1 MSNIIIT
8 HNAIIPNALAYNP
21 IAYNPL
27 AYNPIAYN
35 PLAYNPIT
43 SNAIVSNKLS
53 KQRLSKQPH
62 IIEYRARFKHHLT
75 TTRFNNLTWSEN
87 EAYRQQNQKIGCIY
101 PTTEP
106 NGQTMPEEA
115 NLFVLEMNN
124 EQNRIMG
131 IGLVKNKPIYNKY
144 HVYSDPK
151 YNCYAYLGKNR
162 IDRLQM
168 TIDEER
174 IMKVFDILCFKGSRH
189 MKRLVGL
196 KAFPIDMLY
205 NCSTVFDLVEF
216 ITNMFRERIKTPVK
230 DCNG

>member
-21 IAYNPL
+21 L
-27 AYNPIAYN
+27 AYNT
-35 PLAYNPIT
+35 IT
-43 SNAIVSNKLS
+43 SNASVSNKLS

-168 TIDEER
+168 TNDEER

-216 ITNMFRERIKTPVK
+216 ITNMFRERIKTQTNKTQPDK
-230 DCNG
+230 DPNE

>member
-1 MSNIIIT
+1 MFNEIT
-8 HNAIIPNALAYNP
+8 NDEITNDEITNDEITPDAIPKK
-21 IAYNPL
+21 
-27 AYNPIAYN
+27 
-35 PLAYNPIT
+35 IT
-43 SNAIVSNKLS
+43 KH
-53 KQRLSKQPH
+53 RLSKQPH
-62 IIEYRARFKHHLT
+62 IIEYRAQFKHHLT

-87 EAYRQQNQKIGCIY
+87 DAYRQQNPKIGCIY

-106 NGQTMPEEA
+106 NGQTIPEEA

-151 YNCYAYLGKNR
+151 YNCFAYLGKHR
-162 IDRLQM
+162 IDRAKM
-168 TIDEER
+168 TEEEER
-174 IMKVFDILCFKGSRH
+174 IMKVFDILCFKGARH

-205 NCSTVFDLVEF
+205 NCRTILDLVEF
-216 ITNMFRERIKTPVK
+216 ITTMFKTRIT
-230 DCNG
+230 

>member
-8 HNAIIPNALAYNP
+8 HNAIIPNA
-21 IAYNPL
+21 L

>member
-1 MSNIIIT
+1 MSNIIIPNAIIT

-21 IAYNPL
+21 L
-27 AYNPIAYN
+27 AYNT
-35 PLAYNPIT
+35 IT
-43 SNAIVSNKLS
+43 SNATVSNKLS

-168 TIDEER
+168 TNDEER

-216 ITNMFRERIKTPVK
+216 ITNMFRERIKTQTNKTQPDK
-230 DCNG
+230 DPNE